1 MVVLCGY
8 SFIVQPPPSL
18 KNFLD
23 PSLVAPHGKLG
34 EEEEWKME
42 KLHKPLEGGKG
53 SSNIS

>member
-1 MVVLCGY
+1 VLCGY
-8 SFIVQPPPSL
+8 SFIVQPPPPSL